1 MKTLTSDYTFDK
13 TAKTVTFT
21 GTKKPTLIEQ
31 MLLVTNVTNNTIVYN
46 FADPSL
52 GGTLSGSI
60 LTLNYDTSAMNNT
73 DKLQI
78 FYDSL
83 DTNVGIISG
92 SNLIGKISI
101 DQVTANANEIVVKSA
116 LPSGTNVIG
125 KTGYKLVKVSTS
137 FNRPADTTTY
147 AVGDA
152 MTNSTSGAAVFELD
166 LGAAGAVNG
175 QTVEIRKLSVVSSVK
190 QALLPL
196 LNVYLSDAT
205 FTATNDNSA
214 LAIDDATMEADG
226 AWFNCDIQ
234 NYTANNA
241 RSSYVSPP
249 VPIVLAAADSK
260 LYGTIQTANAYIPTS
275 SEKFTI
281 IAWVALL

>member
-1 MKTLTSDYTFDK
+1 MKTLTTDYTFDK

-21 GTKKPTLIEQ
+21 GTKKPTVIEQ

-60 LTLNYDTSAMNNT
+60 LTLNYNTSAMNNT

-137 FNRPADTTTY
+137 FNRPSDTTAY

-152 MTNSTSGAAVFELD
+152 VTNSTSAAAVFQLD
-166 LGAAGAVNG
+166 LGALGAVNG
-175 QTVEIRKLSVVSSVK
+175 QAVEIRKIVVVSSAK
-190 QALLPL
+190 QATLPL
-196 LNVYLSDAT
+196 LNVYLSDIT

-214 LAIDDATMEADG
+214 LDIADDTMEADG
-226 AWFNCDIQ
+226 SWFACDVQ
-234 NYTANNA
+234 NYTASNSRVA
-241 RSSYVSPP
+241 YLGCSSPML
-249 VPIVLAAADSK
+249 LAAADTK
-260 LYGTIQTANAYIPTS
+260 LYGVIQAANAYTPVS